1 MWQEKYVH
9 VFNYII
15 LVKRLLHY
23 AESESKKSR
32 RSPSPSPEH
41 PPARHSP
48 SKPHNSNL
56 NRRRL
61 DSLSEPIFGKQ
72 FCDV

>member
-1 MWQEKYVH
+1 MPQEKCVH

-15 LVKRLLHY
+15 LVVKCLLHY

-41 PPARHSP
+41 PPGPAGHSP
-48 SKPHNSNL
+48 SNSNL